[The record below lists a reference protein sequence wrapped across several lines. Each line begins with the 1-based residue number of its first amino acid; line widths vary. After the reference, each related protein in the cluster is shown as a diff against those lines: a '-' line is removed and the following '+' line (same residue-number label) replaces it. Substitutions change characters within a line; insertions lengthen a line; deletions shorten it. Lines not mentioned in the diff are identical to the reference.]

1 MDVSKY
7 RPVEETYPFFDV
19 TFINGD
25 GIPAGISA
33 FEVAAYRSSGSGT
46 VVNLRGAA
54 GVINLQDSIGDF
66 VRRLRETLNVKIYAE
81 PGEQLPTPNLPLT
94 DTSELEQPKSEPKK
108 PVVIERGSRTK

>member
-54 GVINLQDSIGDF
+54 GVINLQDPLKDF
-66 VRRLRETLNVKIYAE
+66 EKRLHDTLNVEIVTTDQVE
-81 PGEQLPTPNLPLT
+81 PNLPLT
-94 DTSELEQPKSEPKK
+94 DTSSLEQISPPKIEEKSTQQPKRK
-108 PVVIERGSRTK
+108 